1 MIRIYNETE
10 IELIRES
17 SLLVGKTLAEV
28 AKHIKV
34 GVKTIS
40 LDKIAEDYIRSFG
53 ATPSF
58 KGYEG
63 FPYALCISVNEMVVH
78 GFPSEYELKEGD
90 IVSIDCGVYKN
101 GFHGDSAYTFGVGEV
116 SEDKRRLMEVT
127 KESLYKGIEQ
137 AKEGN
142 RIGDIGYAIQSL
154 CESNGYGVVRELI
167 GHGVGAHLHE
177 KPDVPNNGKQGS
189 GKRLREGMVI
199 AIEPMITMGNHQVK
213 WAKDGWGVFTVDG
226 LPAAHYEHDVVIR
239 KGQAEILSS
248 FEEIENIIRV

>member
-34 GVKTIS
+34 GVKTIT
-40 LDKIAEDYIRSFG
+40 LDRIAEDYICSCG

-58 KGYEG
+58 KGYGG
-63 FPYALCISVNEMVVH
+63 FPCALCISVNEIVVH
-78 GFPSEYELKEGD
+78 GFPSEYELKDGD

-101 GFHGDSAYTFGVGEV
+101 GFHGDSAYTFAVGEI

-127 KESLYKGIEQ
+127 KQSLYKGIEQ
-137 AKEGN
+137 AKDGN

-154 CESNGYGVVRELI
+154 CESNGYGVVRDLI
-167 GHGVGAHLHE
+167 GHGVGANLHE
-177 KPDVPNNGKQGS
+177 KPDVPNNGKQGN
-189 GKRLREGMVI
+189 GKRLKEGMVI
-199 AIEPMITMGNHQVK
+199 AIEPMITMGNYKVR
-213 WAKDGWGVFTVDG
+213 WAKDGWGVYTIDG
-226 LPAAHYEHDVVIR
+226 LPAAHYEHDVAIR

-248 FEEIENIIRV
+248 FDEIEKVLSK